1 MGTLKLASGKV
12 TGITT
17 IQYIHPTDQSLA
29 TTEDIVTDN
38 AEQLEER
45 LFELGLEF
53 DGPELYAV
61 GTDSTNSQPVA
72 IILDENNSYPD
83 SFFNF

>member
-29 TTEDIVTDN
+29 TTEDIVCDN
-38 AEQLEER
+38 AQELEEK
-45 LFELGLEF
+45 LLELGLEF
-53 DGPELYAV
+53 DGPELYAT
-61 GTDSTNSQPVA
+61 GTDSTNSQPIATV
-72 IILDENNSYPD
+72 LDDNDSYPD

>member
-29 TTEDIVTDN
+29 TTEDIVSDN
-38 AEQLEER
+38 AQELEEQ

-53 DGPELYAV
+53 DGPELYQV
-61 GTDSTNSQPVA
+61 GTDSTNSKPIA
-72 IILDENNSYPD
+72 IVLDDNDTYPD